1 MVCRVV
7 LINPK
12 NNKEVKEEFWSDTYP
27 VCLERVKS
35 LNEKLSKRNSEK
47 YWNITT
53 INC

>member
-7 LINPK
+7 LINSK

-35 LNEKLSKRNSEK
+35 LNEIKSLNEK